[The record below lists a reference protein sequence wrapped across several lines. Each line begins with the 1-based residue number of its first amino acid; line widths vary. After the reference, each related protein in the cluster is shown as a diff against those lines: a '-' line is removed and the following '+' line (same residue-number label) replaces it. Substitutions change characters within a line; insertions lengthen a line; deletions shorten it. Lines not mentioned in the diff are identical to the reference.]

1 MSYKE
6 IIQNNEKY
14 APVRWWPHYAYH
26 YTDIQNA
33 VSILESEM
41 LYSRTQAEELH
52 VMQNDNASR
61 QVIDMTR
68 DRITSYVRFYFR
80 PLTPTQYL

>member
-6 IIQNNEKY
+6 IILNNEKF

-26 YTDIQNA
+26 YTDIRNA
-33 VSILESEM
+33 VSILESGM
-41 LYSRTQAEELH
+41 LYSRMQAEELH

-61 QVIDMTR
+61 QVIDMTEH
-68 DRITSYVRFYFR
+68 DDNILCAVLFQALDTHAV
-80 PLTPTQYL
+80 L